1 MWRGLIEELSGLDN
15 IVSVSRVDW
24 ALGHDWPPAVLF
36 LLLAGAVA
44 FAVWSYRGFRD
55 RGPRVRAV
63 MMILRAATLA
73 VMLSLFFEPVLN
85 LEFTRRVGTRVLVLL
100 DASESMSIRD
110 AREHDHDVRDAALAL
125 GMIAKRD
132 DPLPDAS
139 WQTASKASR
148 MELATSILTN
158 RAGGLASR
166 IAEDYAINTFRF
178 GSSVRAVDDSD
189 DYTELAGMLPE
200 DKVTALGTAMRKTA
214 ASYSSESIVGMVVL
228 SDFAWNRGG
237 DPLDEAVR
245 LKSRDIPVHT
255 IGVGLVEP
263 PDVSVTRVYAK
274 DLLFA
279 GDTCSVKVQI
289 QSTPS
294 FVRST
299 GALDISLG
307 EQKQSRMI
315 TFKGDSQVEEFTFEA
330 PQTAGTYSLDVTVRA
345 LGNEAV
351 TENNTASR
359 SIKVT
364 DEKIRVLY
372 VEGLPRWEYRYLRWV
387 LLRDHRLDVRFLL
400 TGGDPELAATSP
412 YYLYRFPQ
420 FGDVGTDFDLIILGD
435 VPATYFNTEQ
445 IRWMEELVRRRGG
458 ALLMM
463 SGRAYTP
470 QSYRDTPIA
479 DLLPVRIG
487 TGPWEPVSKIEA
499 PTVTEAGRVSSVPI
513 LSDDVQSTHDIWRIT
528 APLHAIP
535 PVTAKPGATV
545 LMGLSSVRV
554 DGEPYPFLAW
564 QRYGS
569 GKTMFLAS
577 GKLWRIRYKVG
588 RKNHERFWAQTIQFM
603 ALSRLLAGNKRVTI
617 ETDRSE
623 YGTAEPVQVFA
634 NVLNPFLDPVR
645 SDEYVVHVASAEPKD
660 VEEPV
665 RLTPV
670 PDVPGFYQGSLAAR
684 EPGRYQVMAAE
695 IDRDSANSP
704 TFDVRDVSLELR
716 RPGMR
721 LDIAR
726 KLSELSA
733 GMSAGSS
740 DEISQVIGSIKA
752 RSPLR
757 KEQVDIEL
765 WDMPWIFALLAALA
779 GLEWILRRL
788 QRMV

>member
-1 MWRGLIEELSGLDN
+1 MRRGLIEKLSGLDN
-15 IVSVSRVDW
+15 IVSVSKVDW
-24 ALGHDWPPAVLF
+24 AMGHDWPPAVLF
-36 LLLAGAVA
+36 FLLAAAVA

-63 MMILRAATLA
+63 MMILRATVLA
-73 VMLSLFFEPVLN
+73 LLLSLFFEPILD

-100 DASESMSIRD
+100 DTSESMSIRD

-125 GMIAKRD
+125 GAIASRD
-132 DPLPDAS
+132 DPLTDAARE
-139 WQTASKASR
+139 ASARASR
-148 MELATSILTN
+148 MELATGILTN
-158 RAGGLASR
+158 RTSGLAAR
-166 IAEDYAINTFRF
+166 ITGDYEINTFRF
-178 GSSVRAVDDSD
+178 GQSVRAVDDSD
-189 DYTELAGMLPE
+189 EYAELTGIPADE
-200 DKVTALGTAMRKTA
+200 QATDLGTAMRKAA

-255 IGVGLVEP
+255 IGIGLVEP
-263 PDVSVTRVYAK
+263 PDVNVTRIYAK

-279 GDTCSVKVQI
+279 GDSCSVKVQI

-294 FVRST
+294 FARST

-307 EQKQSRMI
+307 ESKQSRMI
-315 TFKGDSQVEEFTFEA
+315 TFRGDSQVEEFTFEA
-330 PQTAGTYSLDVTVRA
+330 PQTAGAYSLDVTVRT

-351 TENNTASR
+351 TENNSASR
-359 SIKVT
+359 SVTVT

-372 VEGLPRWEYRYLRWV
+372 VESLPRWEYRYLRWV

-463 SGRAYTP
+463 SGSSHTP

-479 DLLPVRIG
+479 DLLPVRIE

-499 PTVTEAGRVSSVPI
+499 PTVTEAGRVSSLPM
-513 LSDDVQSTHDIWRIT
+513 LSDDLQSTLDIWRIT

-535 PVTAKPGATV
+535 PVAAKPGATV

-554 DGEPYPFLAW
+554 EGEPYPFLAW
-564 QRYGS
+564 HRYGS

-588 RKNHERFWAQTIQFM
+588 RKHHERFWAQTIQFM
-603 ALSRLLAGNKRVTI
+603 ALSRLLEGNKRVTI
-617 ETDRSE
+617 ETDRTE
-623 YGTAEPVQVFA
+623 YGTSEPVQVFA

-645 SDEYVVHVASAEPKD
+645 ADEYVVRVSPVEQEGD
-660 VEEPV
+660 EEPV

-684 EPGRYQVMAAE
+684 DPGRYRVTASE
-695 IDRDSANSP
+695 IDRESANSP
-704 TFDVRDVSLELR
+704 TFDVRDVSLEMR
-716 RPGMR
+716 EPGMR

-726 KLSELSA
+726 RMAEQSE

-765 WDMPWIFALLAALA
+765 WDMPWVFALLALLA

>member
-1 MWRGLIEELSGLDN
+1 VKTLIEKLSGLDN
-15 IVSVSRVDW
+15 VVSVSRVDW

-36 LLLAGAVA
+36 LLLAGALA
-44 FAVWSYRGFRD
+44 FAVWSYRAFRD
-55 RGPRVRAV
+55 RGPRVRVA
-63 MMILRAATLA
+63 MTFLRAAALA
-73 VMLSLFFEPVLN
+73 LVLCLFFEPALN

-100 DASESMSIRD
+100 DTSESMSIRD

-125 GMIAKRD
+125 GVIASRD
-132 DPLPDAS
+132 DPLPDDA
-139 WQTASKASR
+139 WQAAAAASR
-148 MELATSILTN
+148 MELATGILTN
-158 RAGGLASR
+158 RTSGLAEQ
-166 IAEDYAINTFRF
+166 IAGDYAINMFRF
-178 GSSVRAVDDSD
+178 GQSVRAVDDSD
-189 DYTELAGMLPE
+189 DYAELAGMQADE
-200 DKVTALGTAMRKTA
+200 RATALGTAMRKAA

-245 LKSRDIPVHT
+245 LKDRDIPIHT
-255 IGVGLVEP
+255 IGIGLVEP
-263 PDVSVTRVYAK
+263 PDVSVTRIYARE
-274 DLLFA
+274 LLFA

-289 QSTPS
+289 KSTPS
-294 FVRST
+294 FARST

-307 EQKQSRMI
+307 ETKQSRMI
-315 TFKGDSQVEEFTFEA
+315 TFRGDSQVEEFTFEA
-330 PQTAGTYSLDVTVRA
+330 PQTDGTYSLDVTIRT
-345 LGNEAV
+345 LGTEAV
-351 TENNTASR
+351 IENNTASKNV
-359 SIKVT
+359 KVT

-372 VEGLPRWEYRYLRWV
+372 VESLPRWEYRYLRWV
-387 LLRDHRLDVRFLL
+387 LMRDHRLDVRFLL

-458 ALLMM
+458 AVLMM
-463 SGRAYTP
+463 SGPGHAP
-470 QSYRDTPIA
+470 VSYRDTQIA
-479 DLLPVRIG
+479 DLLPVRIEL
-487 TGPWEPVSKIEA
+487 GPWEPVSKIES
-499 PTVTEAGRVSSVPI
+499 PTVTEEGRVSSVPV
-513 LSDDVQSTHDIWRIT
+513 LTDDINSTDEIWRRT
-528 APLHAIP
+528 QPLQAIP

-554 DGEPYPFLAW
+554 EGEPYPFLAW
-564 QRYGS
+564 HRYGS

-588 RKNHERFWAQTIQFM
+588 RKHHERFWAQTIQFM

-623 YGTAEPVQVFA
+623 YGTDESVQVFA
-634 NVLNPFLDPVR
+634 NVLNPFLDPVS
-645 SDEYVVHVASAEPKD
+645 SDEYVVHVSPVEQEGD
-660 VEEPV
+660 EEPV

-684 EPGRYQVMAAE
+684 EPGRYQVMAAAV
-695 IDRDSANSP
+695 DRESANSP
-704 TFDVRDVSLELR
+704 TFEVRDVSLEMR
-716 RPGMR
+716 EPGMR

-726 KLSELSA
+726 KLAELSE

-740 DEISQVIGSIKA
+740 DEISQVVGSIKA

-757 KEQVDIEL
+757 KEQVNIEI
-765 WDMPWIFALLAALA
+765 WDKPWIFALLALFA